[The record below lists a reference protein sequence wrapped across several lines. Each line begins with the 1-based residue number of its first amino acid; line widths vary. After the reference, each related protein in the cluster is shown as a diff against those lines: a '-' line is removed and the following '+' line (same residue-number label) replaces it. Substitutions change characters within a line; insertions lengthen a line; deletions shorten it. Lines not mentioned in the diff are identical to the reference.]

1 MKLRTKKNI
10 YDFESREELIK
21 SLKENKRVCKQDE
34 CFNSGAWIPYQK
46 VDVDLE
52 NQTVSFKCRYSSW
65 GGFETATVSFEKLD
79 FKKYELVEY
88 L

>member
-10 YDFESREELIK
+10 YDFESWEDLIK
-21 SLKENKRVCKQDE
+21 ALKENKSVYKHDE
-34 CFNSGAWIPYQK
+34 CFDSGAWIPYQK

-52 NQTVSFKCRYSSW
+52 KQTVSFKCRYSSW
-65 GGFETATVSFEKLD
+65 SGFETATISFEKLD
-79 FKKYELVEY
+79 FKKYELVEC